1 MEQRPLSQRPT
12 ALTYKQRERIFNNIH
27 DLVVKHYFD
36 PKFNGTNWPE
46 IAQSCRSEII
56 AIEQPEAFEL
66 ALHGLVRRLGTSHT
80 GVFHESVR
88 RVPARLAVGAT
99 FSRRVSGDGARWVAS
114 DVHPGGPAATAGL
127 KPADVLVAV
136 EGKPVVPPD
145 QPMFAMGT
153 EFRLEIDRD
162 GDKLSLLV
170 QVPMP
175 RYKKQPYSEPEP
187 VVSSRLDHHTGYL
200 KVSILPGLLGLDV
213 ARRIDAAVED
223 LSSCARLIL
232 DLRGHLGGG
241 LGVLRLMSHLTPDRI
256 PIGYTLSRK
265 RSESGYRKEELP
277 KLNRLPTHLPNPVG
291 VASLALRFGGRDP
304 SVVLV
309 SEGLGRQNWHGRI
322 AILVNEHTAS
332 AGEMVAAFASENKLA
347 TIIGTETAGR
357 LIPGTGTKVGH
368 GYMLIMPRAQYITWQ
383 GRRFEGNGVK
393 PDILYDSGSDHAEQ
407 DQALERAVATL
418 D

>member
-1 MEQRPLSQRPT
+1 M
-12 ALTYKQRERIFNNIH
+12 
-27 DLVVKHYFD
+27 
-36 PKFNGTNWPE
+36 
-46 IAQSCRSEII
+46 
-56 AIEQPEAFEL
+56 
-66 ALHGLVRRLGTSHT
+66 ALHALVRRLGTSHT

-99 FSRRVSGDGARWVAS
+99 FSRRVDEHGSRWVAT
-114 DVHPGGPAATAGL
+114 DVHPGGPAAVAGL
-127 KPADVLVAV
+127 KTGDALLAV
-136 EGKPVVPPD
+136 GGKPLVPPD
-145 QPMFAMGT
+145 QPMFAMGA
-153 EFRLEIDRD
+153 EFTLEIGRD
-162 GDKLSLLV
+162 GETRALNVK
-170 QVPMP
+170 VPVP

-187 VVSSRLDHHTGYL
+187 VVSSTLDGNTGYL

-213 ARRIDAAVED
+213 ARRIDVAVAG
-223 LSSCARLIL
+223 LSSCDRLIL

-241 LGVLRLMSHLTPDRI
+241 LGVLRLMSHLTPGRL

-265 RSESGYRKEELP
+265 RAESGYEKEKLP
-277 KLNRLPTHLPNPVG
+277 KLDRLPTHLPNPLA

-347 TIIGTETAGR
+347 TIVGTETAGR

-368 GYMLIMPRAQYITWQ
+368 GYMLIMPRAQYITWE
-383 GRRFEGNGVK
+383 GKRFEGAGVK
-393 PDILYDSGSDHAEQ
+393 PDISDHSATSNP
-407 DQALERAVATL
+407 DGDTALERALAAL
-418 D
+418 G